1 MYISIGCHFCVIIIY
16 VSHYKVSAF
25 IINQALHLIMIF
37 VVKILGT
44 FNSLWRRTWRH
55 SKTGSGSDWLSQPA
69 NHKRR
74 NQSNSF
80 VLSTHAECTSCIIF
94 KMSAVSVYPM
104 CVRAS
109 RGLLR
114 LRQGARGSTAPTA
127 LDVTRALSAD
137 TSSSSATGGL
147 AQAILQERLQQQQK
161 SQVSAMTA
169 WHSCMTGY

>member
-1 MYISIGCHFCVIIIY
+1 MVVVI
-16 VSHYKVSAF
+16 HYLLLLR
-25 IINQALHLIMIF
+25 NQVLHLMMIF

-44 FNSLWRRTWRH
+44 FNSFWRWQWRH
-55 SKTGSGSDWLSQPA
+55 SKTSLRVAVHRSDWLSLPA
-69 NHKRR
+69 NHNRR
-74 NQSNSF
+74 NQSKSF
-80 VLSTHAECTSCIIF
+80 VLSTRAPCTSRIIF

-114 LRQGARGSTAPTA
+114 LRQGASGSTVPAA
-127 LDVTRALSAD
+127 LDEVRALSAD

-161 SQVSAMTA
+161 SPVSAVTA
-169 WHSCMTGY
+169 WHSCVTGY